1 MQAQIPVTTWKQG
14 EHNVIKEGEY
24 AMKTAEWTAED
35 QKRQNESLEE
45 VVENI
50 RKKTRKQVSTLAIFD
65 LDGTLFDNRPR
76 TMFILREIAEKYGDE
91 LPELEASFDRFFDLS
106 IVQYSLDHTL
116 RKVGVT
122 SQKEVEFIKKEWEKR
137 FFSDEYQKF
146 DLPLPGAKSY
156 VNKVHSE
163 GATIIYL
170 TGRDVGRMLVGTTE
184 SLRLYGFPVGIVGT
198 MMLVKEEFEQKDE
211 LFKQEVV
218 SYLKRLG
225 SVEAVF
231 ENEPLNSNVLA
242 KEFPEARSFLVLT
255 QHRPDAPELDK
266 GIFKIQDFKIRK

>member
-1 MQAQIPVTTWKQG
+1 M
-14 EHNVIKEGEY
+14 N
-24 AMKTAEWTAED
+24 TAEWTAEE
-35 QKRQNESLEE
+35 QKMQNEALEE

-76 TMFILREIAEKYGDE
+76 TMFILREIAEKFADE
-91 LPELEASFDRFFDLS
+91 LPELEASFDNFFDLS
-106 IVQYSLDHTL
+106 VVQYSLDHTL
-116 RKVGVT
+116 RTVGVT
-122 SQKEVEFIKKEWEKR
+122 SPREVEFIRKEWEKR

-242 KEFPEARSFLVLT
+242 KEFPEARSFLILT
-255 QHRPDAPELDK
+255 QHRPDAPALDG
-266 GIFKIQDFKIRK
+266 GICKLKDFKIRK